1 MHPECPSFL
10 YSVFMRRF
18 IITIIIIAVTF
29 YVKFH
34 KAVVKPPKHL
44 LFKEQNIHL
53 KKNVLKLNVFQLN
66 IFVLCVDFSYKQAAA
81 TTVRY

>member
-1 MHPECPSFL
+1 MYINVF
-10 YSVFMRRF
+10 SVI
-18 IITIIIIAVTF
+18 IITIIIIAVIF

-34 KAVVKPPKHL
+34 EAVVKHL
-44 LFKEQNIHL
+44 LFKEQ
-53 KKNVLKLNVFQLN
+53 NVFQLN